1 MTAEQRAVVEH
12 GAGHARVA
20 AVAGAGKTTTL
31 VARVLHLLSRGVS
44 AQRILVL
51 MFNRSAR
58 EDFQRRLVEMA
69 PAGQRLPDVRTFHSL
84 GHRLTVSLTRWGAL
98 APRRLIAA
106 DWQVERLLRQATL
119 EVLED
124 GDRRELALEAD
135 TLEALAHFCGL
146 VKAEMVPAATLL
158 ERLDVDE
165 NSGHFADAFERLEAL
180 LAEHGLM
187 TYSDLLYR
195 PLRALEADAALVG
208 RVQGFLDHAIIDEYQ
223 DINQAQLRLLALLAG
238 RSADVMAVGDANQC
252 IYEWRGAH
260 PDTMREH
267 FTGTFGE
274 ATDYP
279 LSTTFRHGHS
289 LALLANHAIA
299 ANRRRPDQL
308 CLAAPGNPRTE
319 IAVGQGRAPLL
330 ATLERWQ
337 GNGRALSEACLL
349 VRSWAL
355 SVPVQLQLLQAGIP
369 FRLSREDRFVF
380 RLPLVQA
387 LAGYLRLSRT
397 PALLSDPG
405 HLLRL
410 LEQPTPFVARERLV
424 ALAQRLAQTRHYPER
439 DDPLLAGLKP
449 VQRRNLKRRWTLLCE
464 LPRLG
469 DWEPARLL
477 AHIVDALDAEKVLKR
492 AAARREKGEEDV
504 RLLDVLVEQAG
515 ESPDIDAFIEL
526 LERPVENH
534 ADGVLVTTV
543 HGAKGLEW
551 PLVIVSGVNEEDFP
565 HYSRDNPL
573 SAERLE
579 EERRLFYVAVTRAR
593 DRLLLLHDSGD
604 HRPSRFIDETRW
616 EECRQVAARLI
627 APQDESATLS
637 VTSPALV
644 SRYLDALGCDEI
656 PLVQLAPGVAEAG
669 SRYSA
674 QLFHPGQR
682 LRHAVFGE
690 GEIVVVEGDPADPVI
705 EVNFVQAGRRRLL
718 ACRAPIELKGERVP
732 SPGWPKENEHE
743 SGVDNRSRTGRFAAR
758 SQPPEGAGLP
768 GKIRR
773 S

>member
-1 MTAEQRAVVEH
+1 VRLTEEQRAVVEH

-31 VARVLHLLSRGVS
+31 VARVLYLLERGVPAS
-44 AQRILVL
+44 RILVL

-84 GHRLTVSLTRWGAL
+84 GHRLTATLTRWGVL

-124 GDRRELALEAD
+124 DDRREMALEAD

-158 ERLDVDE
+158 ERLDDGE
-165 NSGHFADAFERLEAL
+165 GSEHFAEAYERLESL

-195 PLRALEADAALVG
+195 PLRALEADAGLAR
-208 RVQGFLDHAIIDEYQ
+208 RVQGYLDQAIVDEYQ

-238 RSADVMAVGDANQC
+238 RDADVMAVGDANQC

-267 FTGTFGE
+267 FTATFGP
-274 ATDYP
+274 AADYP
-279 LSTTFRHGHS
+279 LSTTFRHGHA

-308 CLAAPGNPRTE
+308 CLAAPGNPHTDL
-319 IAVGQGRAPLL
+319 AVEQGGAALL
-330 ATLERWQ
+330 ASLDQWQ
-337 GNGRALSEACLL
+337 RGGRRLDEACLL

-387 LAGYLRLSRT
+387 LAGYLRLART
-397 PALLSDPG
+397 PALLFDPA

-410 LEQPTPFVARERLV
+410 FEQPTPFVARERLV
-424 ALAQRLAQTRHYPER
+424 ALAQRLAQTQRYPER

-449 VQRRNLKRRWTLLCE
+449 MQRRNLKRRWTLLCE

-469 DWEPARLL
+469 AWPPARLL
-477 AHIVDALDAEKVLKR
+477 THIVEALDAEKVLKR

-515 ESPDIDAFIEL
+515 ETQDIDTFIEL

-534 ADGVLVTTV
+534 AGGLLITTV

-551 PLVIVSGVNEEDFP
+551 PLVVVAGVNEEDFP

-573 SAERLE
+573 SPARLE

-593 DRLLLLHDSGD
+593 EHLLLLHDRGE
-604 HRPSRFIDETRW
+604 HRPSRFLAETAW
-616 EECRQVAARLI
+616 EDCRRIAARL
-627 APQDESATLS
+627 AVPEEEVRLAVVSPQ
-637 VTSPALV
+637 LV
-644 SRYLDALGCDEI
+644 SRYLATLGHDGIKVTQRE
-656 PLVQLAPGVAEAG
+656 PEVGETRAAYA
-669 SRYSA
+669 A
-674 QLFHPGQR
+674 QPYRPGQR

-690 GEIVVVEGDPADPVI
+690 GEVIVVEGDPADPVI
-705 EVNFVQAGRRRLL
+705 EVDFTQAGRRRLL
-718 ACRAPIELKGERVP
+718 ACRAPIELLAGEAKTERAQGER
-732 SPGWPKENEHE
+732 
-743 SGVDNRSRTGRFAAR
+743 A
-758 SQPPEGAGLP
+758 
-768 GKIRR
+768 
-773 S
+773 